1 MNITVGTFATSSLCS
16 PMLGPTRTNSTSDPL
31 ICSPCSTSSITCI
44 DVSDHS
50 HAQTLWACLGAS
62 ENIFPPKA
70 RPDCGLLIAQPI
82 NSARC
87 TLAQPINSSTT
98 IIDNVLDEMD
108 PPREILTNIYRDGV
122 RLPASHEFED
132 VCLFMGIPIRRRVKQ
147 RAKRLSHG

>member
-1 MNITVGTFATSSLCS
+1 MPQAVFALV
-16 PMLGPTRTNSTSDPL
+16 LGPAPGRQREQTQL
-31 ICSPCSTSSITCI
+31 LIVICSPCSTTSITCI
-44 DVSDHS
+44 DVGDHS